1 MKEEKIQARW
11 IALLAASAIAL
22 YLCWLMLQPFLGV
35 LIWAAVLVVVF
46 YPVHKRLV
54 ARTNR
59 PATSA
64 LLSSLLVIVAIL
76 APLSLITFALVNQ
89 LSGLTQNLQGNVQSL
104 LDPNSPITGRA
115 LQWLGQYVNVEQMFS
130 PEFIAER

>member
-1 MKEEKIQARW
+1 MREQKIQARW

-35 LIWAAVLVVVF
+35 LVWAAVLVILF
-46 YPVHKRLV
+46 HPVHKRLV

-64 LLSSLLVIVAIL
+64 LLSSLLVIVTIL
-76 APLSLITFALVNQ
+76 APITLITVALVNQ
-89 LSGLTQNLQGNVQSL
+89 LSGLVQNIQAG
-104 LDPNSPITGRA
+104 
-115 LQWLGQYVNVEQMFS
+115 
-130 PEFIAER
+130 